1 MGQRIRLNAEK
12 GITNMKLSWKR
23 VAWLWI
29 ALVLVMFPDIAG
41 ARQIVDMAGRSVTV
55 PDVITKAY
63 GSSPPAMCL
72 IYAMDPDLLAGL
84 NYPVRPDEAR
94 FMNPAVAK
102 LPVIGGWFGQ
112 GRTPNLETLLK
123 VKPDVMIAWL
133 GKFVTDKKT
142 ESVARELGIP
152 VVYIRFDHLSDYV
165 RAFTLMGELL
175 NRTKRAQMLSDY
187 TGHVLKSVHAVVE
200 KIPESQRVSVYY
212 AEGMDGLSTE
222 CDQSFHTE
230 LISAAGGQN
239 VYRCVPKDVYG
250 MERISLEQVMLF
262 NPQVILA
269 QEKNFTDTVFQD
281 SRWQSIRAV
290 RTRRVYRI
298 PRSPFNWFDRP
309 PSFMRI
315 LGVQWLL
322 HCLYPDR
329 YTVDMASET
338 RQFYKLFLGVDL
350 NDKSLREVLE

>member
-1 MGQRIRLNAEK
+1 MTDMNF
-12 GITNMKLSWKR
+12 SWKR
-23 VAWLWI
+23 IGWLWVVL
-29 ALVLVMFPDIAG
+29 ALVMIPDIAG

-55 PDVITKAY
+55 PDVITKVY
-63 GSSPPAMCL
+63 GSSPPATCL
-72 IYAMDPDLLAGL
+72 IYAMDPAVLAGL
-84 NYPVRPDEAR
+84 NYPIRPDEAR

-112 GRTPNLETLLK
+112 GRTPNQETLLK
-123 VKPDVMIAWL
+123 VKPDVMISWL

-142 ESVARELGIP
+142 EATARQLGIP

-187 TGHVLKSVHAVVE
+187 TEHVLKSVRAVVDG
-200 KIPESQRVSVYY
+200 IPESQRLSVYY

-230 LISAAGGQN
+230 LIPIAGGIN
-239 VYRCVPKDVYG
+239 VYRCVPKDAYG
-250 MERISLEQVMLF
+250 MERISLEQVMLY
-262 NPQVILA
+262 NPEVILA

-281 SRWQSIRAV
+281 PRWQSIRAV

-298 PRSPFNWFDRP
+298 PQSPFNWFDRP

-315 LGVQWLL
+315 LGVQWLV

-329 YTVDMASET
+329 YTVDMTSET
-338 RQFYKLFLGVDL
+338 RKFYKLFLGVDL
-350 NDKSLREVLE
+350 SDKSLREVLE